1 MLHQL
6 QKEAFPP
13 GGARERKK
21 LGKFFRKVEGHTRT
35 LQGTQGTRN
44 VPCMSHLTQTEVGL
58 FMMHPPEAPILLK
71 SNPNSHSPQTRLR
84 LGWYNLFGPLL
95 VPPCKV
101 STLVLITPQERLPNT
116 PTDSSL
122 LFQALPFPVHLLNKP
137 ESLSEQ
143 KFLSV

>member
-21 LGKFFRKVEGHTRT
+21 LGKFFRKVEGCTRT

-44 VPCMSHLTQTEVGL
+44 VPCMSHLTQTEAGL

-71 SNPNSHSPQTRLR
+71 SNPNKSFSTNKTQTWVVQSLWAIV
-84 LGWYNLFGPLL
+84 GA
-95 VPPCKV
+95 PCKV

-122 LFQALPFPVHLLNKP
+122 LFQALPFPVHLLHKP